1 MENEITVGV
10 RVPHGLFSD
19 AAALRDFV
27 AGAEEA
33 GIDRLCVGDHVTF
46 KGGQGFDGLV
56 HATALAAVSTRITIQ
71 TAVYLLPLRHP
82 VPVARQVASLAELAP
97 GRVLFGVG
105 VGGEDPAEYRACG
118 VDPRSRGR
126 RMNESLG
133 LVRALLDGAEVTAS
147 GEFFPMENVCIRPVP
162 SEPVPIVVGGRSEA
176 ALRRVA
182 LHADGWLGLWVS
194 PERYAKACAQID
206 LWAAAEGRR
215 IDNRRHGM
223 HVWCGFDDSPERARS
238 ALAAS
243 MEQIYRTPFEKFE
256 RYSPYGTAENVAE
269 ALQGYVRAGCRSFNL
284 IPGDA
289 DARTT
294 IENARSVRKLLRD
307 QALAE

>member
-1 MENEITVGV
+1 VENEITVGV

-19 AAALRDFV
+19 SAALRDFV
-27 AGAEEA
+27 AGAEDA

-56 HATALAAVSTRITIQ
+56 HATALAAVSTRIAIQ

-97 GRVLFGVG
+97 GRVVFGVG
-105 VGGEDPAEYRACG
+105 VGGEDPAEYHACG

-147 GEFFPMENVCIRPVP
+147 GEFFPVENVRLRPVP
-162 SEPVPIVVGGRSEA
+162 SQPVPIVAGGRSDA

-182 LHADGWLGLWVS
+182 LHADGWLALWAS
-194 PERYAKACAQID
+194 PARFAKACTQID
-206 LWAAAEGRR
+206 QLAAAEGRR
-215 IDNRRHGM
+215 VRGWRHGM
-223 HVWCGFDDSPERARS
+223 HIWCGFDDSPERARGG
-238 ALAAS
+238 LAGS
-243 MEQIYRTPFEKFE
+243 MERIYRTPFEKFE
-256 RYSPYGTAENVAE
+256 RYTPYGTAENVAE
-269 ALQGYVRAGCRSFNL
+269 ALQEYVRAGCRSFNL
-284 IPGDA
+284 IPA
-289 DARTT
+289 DAGGQAT
-294 IENARSVRKLLRD
+294 IENARTVRKLLRD
-307 QALAE
+307 RALAE